1 MKKFLPIL
9 AITLLPLSSK
19 ADTYSVS
26 EKIYLGLGAGMISP
40 NNVDINISEAG
51 IINGVTYSAN
61 ITGEFEFDNGYQI
74 NGLLGYRFND
84 FLSFE
89 TELGYTKF
97 DYDKVNLTGGGTAT
111 SGGVTFTGTASTS
124 YDIDGSIS
132 AFSMIFGP
140 AIDLDLSNN
149 LEFLVSGGIGFS
161 SYNDEIKSVGG
172 STGLSYDEDF
182 TDFAAKF
189 KTGANYSFTKQTFL
203 QATYGFNYVDSGI
216 DNFTDDFTAHSFD
229 AKLVFSF

>member
-1 MKKFLPIL
+1 MKRFLSVVAL
-9 AITLLPLSSK
+9 VALPLISK

-26 EKIYLGLGAGMISP
+26 DKFYVGFGAGMISP
-40 NNVDINISEAG
+40 NDVDINISEAAT
-51 IINGVTYSAN
+51 ISGVAYSAN
-61 ITGEFEFDNGYQI
+61 INGEFEFDNGYQI

-89 TELGYTKF
+89 TELGYTQF
-97 DYDKVNLTGGGTAT
+97 DYDKINLTAGGTAT
-111 SGGVTFTGTASTS
+111 SGGVTFTGVASRS

-132 AFSMIFGP
+132 AFSIIFGP
-140 AIDLDLSNN
+140 SFDFDVSNN

-161 SYNDEIKSVGG
+161 SYNDEVKSVGG

-182 TDFAAKF
+182 TDFASKF
-189 KTGANYSFTKQTFL
+189 KTGINYSFTQQTYL

-216 DNFTDDFTAHSFD
+216 DNFTEDFTAHSFD
-229 AKLVFSF
+229 AKLVFNF